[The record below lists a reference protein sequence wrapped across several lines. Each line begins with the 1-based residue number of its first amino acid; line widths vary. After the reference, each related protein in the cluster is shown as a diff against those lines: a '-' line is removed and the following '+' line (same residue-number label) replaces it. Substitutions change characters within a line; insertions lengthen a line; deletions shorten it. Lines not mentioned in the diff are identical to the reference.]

1 MPGFN
6 PPDYDA
12 PLAAP
17 SGSATEL
24 DGVPMNFAPPAAPP
38 APATE
43 VDGVPVDWDAPLAVP
58 SGSSTVLNPSSYV
71 LTVTASGDLDDL
83 WTLWANGAPVQYQ
96 VGSGSW
102 VLTILT
108 PGAAGAVWE
117 VHVGAQTASYTV
129 LLGDLAADVAAALD
143 AALEA
148 LTGVGSSSAGAVVT
162 VVLDSGANFAPAA
175 ETDGAG
181 TFTLSGVAGKDTPT
195 EVAAGL
201 EVAFDAA
208 LDLDLP
214 GQPDF
219 EVARAGAALTVTRDV
234 PGYLNARLETDGS
247 GTSTRALTGT
257 PMNYNPQPV
266 PDATPG
272 TEVDGAPVD
281 WTPPSATPDGG
292 AWTLAQ
298 S

>member
-1 MPGFN
+1 MAGFN

-12 PLAAP
+12 PLAVP
-17 SGSATEL
+17 SGSSTEL

-43 VDGVPVDWDAPLAVP
+43 VDGVPVAWDAPLAVP
-58 SGSSTVLNPSSYV
+58 SGASTVLNPSSYL
-71 LTVTASGDLDDL
+71 LTVTASGDLGDV
-83 WTLWANGAPVQYQ
+83 WTLWTNGTPVQYE

-102 VLTILT
+102 VLTVLT
-108 PGAAGAVWE
+108 PGAAGDVWE

-162 VVLDSGANFAPAA
+162 FVLDSGANFTPTA

-181 TFTLSGVAGKDTPT
+181 TFALSGVAGTDTPT

-201 EVAFDAA
+201 EAAFDAA
-208 LDLDLP
+208 LDL
-214 GQPDF
+214 GPDDF
-219 EVARAGAALTVTRDV
+219 AVARAGAALTVTRDGG
-234 PGYLNARLETDGS
+234 GYLNARLETDGS
-247 GTSTRALTGT
+247 GTSTRSLSGT
-257 PMNYNPQPV
+257 PMNYDPQPV
-266 PDATPG
+266 PEPLTA
-272 TEVDGAPVD
+272 EVDGVPMSATHDDPA
-281 WTPPSATPDGG
+281 ATPDGG
-292 AWTLAQ
+292 AWVLTE

>member
-1 MPGFN
+1 MAGFN

-12 PLAAP
+12 PLAVP

-58 SGSSTVLNPSSYV
+58 SGGNGVLNPSSYT
-71 LTVTASGDLDDL
+71 LTVTAAGDLGDV
-83 WTLWANGAPVQYQ
+83 WTLWTNGAPVQYT

-108 PGAAGAVWE
+108 PGAAGDVWE

-148 LTGVGSSSAGAVVT
+148 LTGVGSSSVGAAVT
-162 VVLDSGANFAPAA
+162 FVLDSGANFTPAA

-201 EVAFDAA
+201 EIAFDAA
-208 LDLDLP
+208 LDL
-214 GQPDF
+214 GPDDF
-219 EVARAGAALTVTRDV
+219 AIARAGAALTVTRDV

-247 GTSTRALTGT
+247 GTSTRTLAGT
-257 PMNYNPQPV
+257 PTNFNPQPV

-272 TEVDGAPVD
+272 TEVDGVPVTWD
-281 WTPPSATPDGG
+281 PPAATPDGG
-292 AWTLAQ
+292 AWVLTE